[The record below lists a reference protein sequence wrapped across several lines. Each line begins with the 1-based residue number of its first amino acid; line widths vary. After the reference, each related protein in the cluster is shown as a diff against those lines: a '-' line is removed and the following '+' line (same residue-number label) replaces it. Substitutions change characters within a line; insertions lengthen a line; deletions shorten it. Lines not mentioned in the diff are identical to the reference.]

1 MTTNRSAYSEA
12 VVEGPF
18 AVIYWVTFGLAAVAV
33 IAGIFGS
40 QEQRIVTGAIVFSV
54 VVALAIVRYAISARI
69 EKQRKIGQSA

>member
-1 MTTNRSAYSEA
+1 MTKNRSAFSGA
-12 VVEGPF
+12 VAKGPF

-54 VVALAIVRYAISARI
+54 VVSLAIARYVIAARI
-69 EKQRKIGQSA
+69 EKQRRTSQSA